1 MSLSVPLISNN
12 LTLEKIPTKRSKL
25 FFKVILVNF
34 TKKFLLH
41 VDDTD
46 KILKLVVVFIKS
58 CGPPGK
64 SYQFESL
71 EADDDFRRNIVEG
84 EKFAVFLD
92 IFFIVF

>member
-34 TKKFLLH
+34 TKKNSCYTLMTQDKILKLVDDTDKILKL

-64 SYQFESL
+64 S
-71 EADDDFRRNIVEG
+71 
-84 EKFAVFLD
+84 
-92 IFFIVF
+92 